1 MNNAVKQLKTKQAQH
16 VLDVVIEA
24 LELIEECDVEQL
36 SNARKDTD
44 AFNEVLTWISK
55 YNAELHN
62 LNAEFIESV

>member
-1 MNNAVKQLKTKQAQH
+1 MNNAIKQLKTKQAQH

-36 SNARKDTD
+36 GYARRDTD

-55 YNAELHN
+55 YNAELQN